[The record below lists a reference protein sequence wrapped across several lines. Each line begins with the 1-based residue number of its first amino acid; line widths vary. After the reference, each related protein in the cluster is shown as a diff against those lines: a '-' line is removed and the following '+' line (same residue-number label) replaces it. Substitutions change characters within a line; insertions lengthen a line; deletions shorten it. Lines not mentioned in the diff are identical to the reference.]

1 MAISIDPDT
10 GLKVFDTRA
19 AKASEKIRGQ
29 GYEVNPDVA
38 MKTLP
43 ETPVGAKFD
52 AVEQAKYR

>member
-43 ETPVGAKFD
+43 ETPVGAKFA
-52 AVEQAKYR
+52 AVEQAK